1 MVLLPWRFCFI
12 SQISTW
18 VHVIHRFH
26 HVTSQAKN
34 MPIPP
39 HRIPVSTYMMESL
52 PSRYLICRGWA
63 PTSGDRKL
71 DFCHQTMHCNPSD
84 PSTPSCSHF
93 LWKPGTM
100 ALRRFLDMFASDHL
114 IGRVTVLGHNGVHKP
129 LWFMIQTFIR
139 WTVIIFIDIN
149 VYATC

>member
-26 HVTSQAKN
+26 HVTSQPKN

-63 PTSGDRKL
+63 PNSQVVIASWISAISNSRSVIKPCTATHPTLPPHPVATSCGSRARWPSGASLICSSKIR
-71 DFCHQTMHCNPSD
+71 FGSFSWQGHCVGSQWSP
-84 PSTPSCSHF
+84 
-93 LWKPGTM
+93 
-100 ALRRFLDMFASDHL
+100 
-114 IGRVTVLGHNGVHKP
+114 
-129 LWFMIQTFIR
+129 
-139 WTVIIFIDIN
+139 
-149 VYATC
+149 